1 MNKTA
6 ISQANNT
13 VGTLNMSKAI
23 ISNSLD
29 QVTAKEYL
37 QASIFPK
44 LEVALNSVSILVRNK
59 FETHI

>member
-44 LEVALNSVSILVRNK
+44 LEVALNSVSIQVRNK
-59 FETHI
+59 F